1 MGITKY
7 LVDEEWIVK
16 SHDAKKTGNDNNM
29 CWAAA
34 ASNILTWT
42 RWSSFIPR
50 EPGQSAQAI
59 FETFKEEVKKE
70 DSDLHFL
77 NNHMST
83 PNKVWEWWFDKYYN
97 PSDIGNH
104 YYHDPNFFGY
114 RHEALERIRDY
125 FQEKNSGVVIQ
136 TTRMGNSDDPTGNS
150 HYVTCW
156 GFDFDESLDDD
167 NPEKYS
173 KIYITDSDDTP
184 SIPQLQ
190 DYIVT
195 KGNGNNPNYWYLKGF
210 LGKDDYFIADIYAL
224 GSKLSDDEV
233 AAPDAPT
240 GLTITT

>member
-1 MGITKY
+1 MGITKF
-7 LVDEEWIVK
+7 LVDEEWVVK

-34 ASNILTWT
+34 ASNILAWT

-77 NNHMST
+77 NNQMST

-97 PSDIGNH
+97 PSDLETH

-156 GFDFDESLDDD
+156 GFDFDEALDDD
-167 NPEKYS
+167 NPEKYT

-184 SIPQLQ
+184 STPQLR
-190 DYIVT
+190 DYTVT

-224 GSKLSDDEV
+224 GSKPSDDEV
-233 AAPDAPT
+233 TAPDAPT
-240 GLTITT
+240 GLKITT